1 MYLDFQTFYEIVDS
15 MKDFPFNFS
24 FFQSLFIFLMFNINS
39 VFLIFLSITLT
50 AIPSHFMIKI
60 KHIVPS
66 TNRHFLTGNTEFIF
80 YVHMLGSPCNSFV
93 FIAKVNNSSHI
104 TQIIHLYEKNLTY
117 CVEYNSL
124 GSMYSLWKLNDYYS
138 KRGGGN
144 N

>member
-1 MYLDFQTFYEIVDS
+1 

-39 VFLIFLSITLT
+39 VFLIFLSITCTLT
-50 AIPSHFMIKI
+50 AIPSHFVIKI

-66 TNRHFLTGNTEFIF
+66 TNRHFLTGNTESIF

-104 TQIIHLYEKNLTY
+104 TQITHLHVYEKNLTY
-117 CVEYNSL
+117 SVEYNSL
-124 GSMYSLWKLNDYYS
+124 GSMYSL
-138 KRGGGN
+138 
-144 N
+144 